1 MGGDDLA
8 AVLKIVDNTL
18 TVLEDSV
25 LEEEPPVRR
34 RKLENLVRIQHL
46 ILIIISSCTSIC
58 IMVFTIL
65 GIGSV
70 TGTGSVLLV
79 YHLT

>member
-8 AVLKIVDNTL
+8 AMLKIVDNTL

-25 LEEEPPVRR
+25 LKEEPPVRR
-34 RKLENLVRIQHL
+34 RKLENFVRIHRL
-46 ILIIISSCTSIC
+46 ILIIICSCTSIC
-58 IMVFTIL
+58 MLFTIL

-70 TGTGSVLLV
+70 SGTGSQC
-79 YHLT
+79 Y

>member
-8 AVLKIVDNTL
+8 AVSKIVDNTL

-46 ILIIISSCTSIC
+46 IFSSCTSIC
-58 IMVFTIL
+58 MLFTIL

-70 TGTGSVLLV
+70 SGTGSQC
-79 YHLT
+79 Y

>member
-8 AVLKIVDNTL
+8 AVLKIVDNML

-46 ILIIISSCTSIC
+46 ILIIIC
-58 IMVFTIL
+58 IAV
-65 GIGSV
+65 
-70 TGTGSVLLV
+70 
-79 YHLT
+79 HLFVCSLPY

>member
-8 AVLKIVDNTL
+8 AVSKIVDNTM

-25 LEEEPPVRR
+25 LEEKPPVRR
-34 RKLENLVRIQHL
+34 RKLMENLVRIHHL

-58 IMVFTIL
+58 ILFTIL
-65 GIGSV
+65 GIGNVS
-70 TGTGSVLLV
+70 GTGSEC
-79 YHLT
+79 Y

>member
-8 AVLKIVDNTL
+8 AVSKIVDNML

-34 RKLENLVRIQHL
+34 RKLENLVRIQHYINNNL
-46 ILIIISSCTSIC
+46 YSCTSIC
-58 IMVFTIL
+58 MLFTIL

-70 TGTGSVLLV
+70 SGTGSQC
-79 YHLT
+79 Y

>member
-1 MGGDDLA
+1 M
-8 AVLKIVDNTL
+8 
-18 TVLEDSV
+18 
-25 LEEEPPVRR
+25 R

-58 IMVFTIL
+58 MLFTIL

-70 TGTGSVLLV
+70 SGTGSQC
-79 YHLT
+79 Y

>member
-8 AVLKIVDNTL
+8 AVLKIVDNTFS
-18 TVLEDSV
+18 TG
-25 LEEEPPVRR
+25 EEEPPVRR

-46 ILIIISSCTSIC
+46 IIIICSCTSIC
-58 IMVFTIL
+58 MLFTIL

-70 TGTGSVLLV
+70 SGTGSQC
-79 YHLT
+79 Y

>member
-1 MGGDDLA
+1 M
-8 AVLKIVDNTL
+8 AVSKIVDNML

-34 RKLENLVRIQHL
+34 RKPGELGKNIQHL

-58 IMVFTIL
+58 MLFTIL

-70 TGTGSVLLV
+70 SGTGSQC
-79 YHLT
+79 Y

>member
-8 AVLKIVDNTL
+8 AVLKIVDNTM

-34 RKLENLVRIQHL
+34 RVRIQHL
-46 ILIIISSCTSIC
+46 ILIIICSCTSIC
-58 IMVFTIL
+58 MLFTIL

-70 TGTGSVLLV
+70 SGTGSQC
-79 YHLT
+79 Y

>member
-8 AVLKIVDNTL
+8 AVSQIVDNTL

-58 IMVFTIL
+58 MLFTIL

-70 TGTGSVLLV
+70 SGTGSQC
-79 YHLT
+79 Y

>member
-46 ILIIISSCTSIC
+46 ILIIICSCTCIC
-58 IMVFTIL
+58 MLFTIL

-70 TGTGSVLLV
+70 SGTGSQC
-79 YHLT
+79 Y